1 MLVSVMLLFC
11 SLPAAGCRSKDG
23 LDFVVKVEKGK
34 QPVVLHLTDPQI
46 VEEDDEKKEQKC
58 YRYIRET
65 VEATDP
71 DLILITGDLV
81 YGRYDTTGESLTELI
96 AFMESFQ
103 IPWAP
108 VFGNHDNESLMGVA
122 WQCAQ
127 LENARNC
134 YFRRGDCA
142 KGNGNYTIGIQQGG
156 KLTRVFFMLD
166 SGGCSSASA
175 QTLSDGGVMVG
186 AGLDSS
192 QLKWIRSRAKTV
204 LKHSP
209 EVKFSA
215 AYHIQHY
222 AFAEAYA
229 HYTAGEPLQQVL
241 PINVDLHPQKRA
253 GDFGYLGRNLK
264 GGWDSFGDFQ
274 SLLKEYAF
282 DSIFVGHEHCNSASV
297 VHEGIRYQ
305 YGQKSSEYD
314 RKNFLQQNGSIIGTY
329 SADLPPLLGGT
340 VVPLS
345 VEEGEIVNPYI
356 YLCDTWTDFDWSLS
370 A

>member
-166 SGGCSSASA
+166 SGGCSSPSA

-314 RKNFLQQNGSIIGTY
+314 RKNFLQQDGSIIGTY